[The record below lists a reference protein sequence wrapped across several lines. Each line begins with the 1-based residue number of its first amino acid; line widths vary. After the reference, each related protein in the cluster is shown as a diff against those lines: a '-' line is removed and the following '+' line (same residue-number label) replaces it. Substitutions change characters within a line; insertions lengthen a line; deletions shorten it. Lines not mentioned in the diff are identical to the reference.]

1 MVQEPLIQFAQ
12 FTPDAVAGVPV
23 DGESAIEPLFTL
35 AAWAVRAGEP
45 IEPELDVAAWAI
57 VGMRKARSVA
67 DIASPINR
75 GTERRIASHLLEGHL
90 VEG

>member
-1 MVQEPLIQFAQ
+1 MVQEPLTQFAQ

-23 DGESAIEPLFTL
+23 DGEPAIESLVTL
-35 AAWAVRAGEP
+35 AVWAVRAGEP
-45 IEPELDVAAWAI
+45 IESELDVAACDV
-57 VGMRKARSVA
+57 VGMRKARSIA

-75 GTERRIASHLLEGHL
+75 RTERRIASHLLEGHL